1 MSYVKNNW
9 NEGDVITAEKL
20 NNIENG
26 IFEINGL
33 GELAV
38 GGFQNGDILTLQTAD
53 NKTRKMKYTEVEIG
67 IQYVEDDTVGLDN
80 LPDLVGTE
88 EDLSILQKLLNLNSN
103 VISREI
109 KNIFTG
115 DETEGAI
122 FPFNFSQKQ
131 TIPQG
136 TLYNGGIT
144 LIQGDVLGAYVFS
157 LLNNKGM
164 ISYQGTTKPGVYG
177 SFSIVVKG
185 FLPIE

>member
-53 NKTRKMKYTEVEIG
+53 NKTRKMKYTEVEVG
-67 IQYVEDDTVGLDN
+67 IQYVEDNSSISSPEDM
-80 LPDLVGTE
+80 PDLVGTE
-88 EDLSILQKLLNLNSN
+88 EDLGNLQKLLDSEGPL
-103 VISREI
+103 
-109 KNIFTG
+109 IFKKVRS
-115 DETEGAI
+115 
-122 FPFNFSQKQ
+122 FSQEESLNTFSQ
-131 TIPQG
+131 IITYY
-136 TLYNGGIT
+136 YNSSVDSMIT
-144 LIQGDVLGAYVFS
+144 FVGDFVIDSAVLKILIS
-157 LLNNKGM
+157 PNNKGV
-164 ISYQGTTKPGVYG
+164 ITPADKGIPSFLNYSY
-177 SFSIVVKG
+177 FIVVKG